1 VYHLVNFSKMIK
13 LEKRATENQSGI
25 QLNQDVT
32 IKRPER
38 LLNQSGR
45 FIDEA
50 YFCVFN
56 EHLI

>member
-1 VYHLVNFSKMIK
+1 MIK